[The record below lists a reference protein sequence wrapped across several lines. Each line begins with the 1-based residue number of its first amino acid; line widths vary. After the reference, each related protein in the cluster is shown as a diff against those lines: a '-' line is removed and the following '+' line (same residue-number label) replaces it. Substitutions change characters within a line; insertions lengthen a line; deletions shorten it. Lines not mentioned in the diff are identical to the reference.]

1 MFAADLMYS
10 LFAYADM
17 ENYLDHPLSHSHKQ
31 TLSPSSSTLLRSERM
46 IKVYVLFTPFSS
58 PLDSEFLHCS

>member
-1 MFAADLMYS
+1 MFAADLVYS

-31 TLSPSSSTLLRSERM
+31 TLSPSSSTLLRSER
-46 IKVYVLFTPFSS
+46 ICDQSLCAVHSFFKP
-58 PLDSEFLHCS
+58 P